1 MHPMLIIAVR
11 AARYT
16 GNVVTFIRLL
26 LAALC
31 CQVLPAAV
39 TKTLPITVIAPL
51 WQYPSQSKPLSKQCC
66 FKSISCCISNTALLP
81 SFKLNPFNI

>member
-16 GNVVTFIRLL
+16 GNVVTFLRLL

-31 CQVLPAAV
+31 CQVLPAAC

-51 WQYPSQSKPLSKQCC
+51 RQYPSQSKPHSKQCC
-66 FKSISCCISNTALLP
+66 CNPRSYCIGNTALLP

>member
-26 LAALC
+26 LARLYC
-31 CQVLPAAV
+31 RVMPAAFA
-39 TKTLPITVIAPL
+39 KTLPITAVAPHQ
-51 WQYPSQSKPLSKQCC
+51 QYQSQNNPLSKQCC
-66 FKSISCCISNTALLP
+66 FNTLSRYTGNTALLP
-81 SFKLNPFNI
+81 IFKLNPFNI